1 VAEERL
7 DEIDVRILRVLS
19 AHPRASV
26 TRIAE
31 LARLARG
38 TVNARLAR
46 MERILSPYERRVPPA
61 SLGLPLTA
69 FVQVQAEG
77 RTGDEL
83 AADLSEIP
91 EVIEAFGTSGDWSV
105 LVRIAAHDAAD
116 LYRVGERIQ
125 AISGV
130 ERTALTLAMRAL
142 VAPRMAPL
150 LEAYDS
156 E

>member
-1 VAEERL
+1 MADERL
-7 DEIDVRILRVLS
+7 DDIDVRILRVLS

-38 TVNARLAR
+38 TVNTRLAR
-46 MERILSPYERRVPPA
+46 MESILSPYERRVPPA
-61 SLGLPLTA
+61 SLGLTLTA
-69 FVQVQAEG
+69 FVQVQAVALI
-77 RTGDEL
+77 GDEL
-83 AADLSEIP
+83 ATGLADIP

-116 LYRVGERIQ
+116 LYRVNERIQ
-125 AISGV
+125 AIAGV

-150 LEAYDS
+150 LDGYAAD
-156 E
+156 

>member
-1 VAEERL
+1 MADERL
-7 DEIDVRILRVLS
+7 DDIDVRILRVLS

-38 TVNARLAR
+38 TVNSRLTR

-61 SLGLPLTA
+61 SLGLTLTA

-77 RTGDEL
+77 RSGDEL

-116 LYRVGERIQ
+116 LYRVNERIQ
-125 AISGV
+125 AIPGV
-130 ERTALTLAMRAL
+130 QRTALTLAMRAL
-142 VAPRMAPL
+142 VAPRMGPL
-150 LEAYDS
+150 IDGYEAG
-156 E
+156 